1 MIEENFSKRLKQAI
15 QISNMK
21 QSELVSKTGI
31 PKSSIS
37 SYLSGK
43 YIPKQ
48 TNIYKLAN
56 ALNVNP
62 VWLMGKD
69 LEISEQSNNLNL
81 NNILKNTELENIE
94 QLVKDDKEKKMIKY
108 FDLSEILLC
117 LYPCKLNK
125 YYEQLYEFNKEYSVN
140 LIAVINEI
148 KEKNLIDKN
157 IKCGNNYLNLE
168 SLEKNLLEV
177 KKIKLLYFMKEYYS
191 KQDIL
196 EEILKRNVFDIADE
210 NGKSIVDNKKR
221 IKALENYLDYILKK
235 CEKD

>member
-62 VWLMGKD
+62 VWLMGKE

-81 NNILKNTELENIE
+81 TNILKNTELENIE

-108 FDLSEILLC
+108 FDLFEILLC
-117 LYPCKLNK
+117 LYPCKLNE

-140 LIAVINEI
+140 LIALINEL
-148 KEKNLIDKN
+148 KEKNLVDKN
-157 IKCGNNYLNLE
+157 IKCGNDYLNLE
-168 SLEKNLLEV
+168 ILEKNLLEV
-177 KKIKLLYFMKEYYS
+177 KKNKLLYSMKKYYS

-196 EEILKRNVFDIADE
+196 EELLKRNIFDIADK
-210 NGKSIVDNKKR
+210 NGKSITNNKIR
-221 IKALENYLDYILKK
+221 IKALEDYLDYILKK
-235 CEKD
+235 CEKS